1 MPAQIITVDRKKY
14 AVGLF
19 WQPTGAGYV
28 ARTYARTLA
37 RSIDKKLNLYTEYRS
52 MVGLGAKRFGQRV
65 GMSSAAAAV
74 TDALGEYSSFLAV
87 FAVDKYFYLVAVRNA
102 VILEDKIFDSEE
114 QARAEYFKLS
124 KIPDW
129 GALFAPS
136 AWGMPR
142 AVERNIG
149 DLLTRGA
156 RAVMHPISRVG
167 AAIASTVLLVLFVGI
182 VMWFFREPLQQMF
195 SPKLEISQ
203 VSPEIAIEYERQIEE
218 KNKELDAEFQIQRP
232 AQPEPIMLPYDYLP
246 DPTQR
251 AQVCYQAIA
260 FLMQPVTGWNQV
272 SAECGETHASAV
284 FNRDFGTLDG
294 FYSIAT
300 SLMPGSFVQQE
311 SDNSLYVRATLP
323 AVQTRASL
331 DERDVET
338 LMRAVLTA
346 FQDANMSVSAQMVTD
361 TLTNGVDTVYLDI
374 VEVASE
380 SKLNPMQFMKIF
392 GEFGGVYMTR
402 CAWDAST
409 RNWNYE
415 VIIYAK

>member
-167 AAIASTVLLVLFVGI
+167 AAVASTVLLVLFVGI

-323 AVQTRASL
+323 VVQTRASL

-374 VEVASE
+374 VEVAAE

>member
-65 GMSSAAAAV
+65 GMPSAAAAV

-374 VEVASE
+374 VEVAAE

>member
-167 AAIASTVLLVLFVGI
+167 AAVASTVLLVLFVGI

-374 VEVASE
+374 VEVAAE

>member
-1 MPAQIITVDRKKY
+1 
-14 AVGLF
+14 
-19 WQPTGAGYV
+19 
-28 ARTYARTLA
+28 
-37 RSIDKKLNLYTEYRS
+37 

-65 GMSSAAAAV
+65 GMPSAAAAV

-167 AAIASTVLLVLFVGI
+167 AAVASTVLLVLFVGI

-374 VEVASE
+374 VEVAAE